1 MGKLGGSTC
10 DTDTTNDCRLKVAS
24 DMTLPSEID
33 ECFKHENFVGK
44 LGTGSGEIGIVIAPV
59 SAVPLQDTYTPV
71 PTSGGSI
78 VEMLNDV
85 LTVGVVTE
93 FKVPLKILAGES
105 GYLLLKIQGG
115 TDAEVSAWH
124 ADWTTEKT

>member
-10 DTDTTNDCRLKVAS
+10 DTDTTNDCRLEVTS

-59 SAVPLQDTYTPV
+59 SAVPLVPAYTPV
-71 PTSGGSI
+71 PTSGDSI
-78 VEMLNDV
+78 VELLNGV
-85 LTVGVVTE
+85 LTVGEVTH
-93 FKVPLKILAGES
+93 FKVPKEILAGES
-105 GYLLLKIQGG
+105 GYLLLEIQGG
-115 TDAEVSAWH
+115 T
-124 ADWTTEKT
+124 